1 MSKAVTDIDLQGDR
15 HWMTRLFLSGLLVIA
30 SLSFAIQSPASEG
43 VGANQKHGQ
52 FFTATAAGAGAYIL
66 GKTSQTIQLARK
78 QIAKDSGPDKA
89 PKILVASHFPASGM
103 VAGFAS
109 RNAHSGYFA
118 DHILF
123 RSRSRAISTRAPPTH
138 FSG

>member
-1 MSKAVTDIDLQGDR
+1 
-15 HWMTRLFLSGLLVIA
+15 MTRLLLSGLLVVA
-30 SLSFAIQSPASEG
+30 SLSFAMQPPASKG
-43 VGANQKHGQ
+43 LGAEQSHDQ
-52 FFTATAAGAGAYIL
+52 FSTAISTGAGPYIL

-89 PKILVASHFPASGM
+89 SRILVASHFPGSGT

-109 RNAHSGYFA
+109 RNAHAGYFA
-118 DHILF
+118 EHILF
-123 RSRSRAISTRAPPTH
+123 RSRSRTISTRAPPTH